1 VGGRGL
7 VPQRFDPVLSNQAM
21 QRFLNLLDLV
31 SERLGQL
38 CGLMIFLMMLGTAV
52 VVVLR
57 YFLNVGSIPLQE
69 AILYLHGS
77 VIMLGIAF
85 TLKRG
90 GHVRVDII
98 HRALPENRKRWI
110 DVAGTLLFLM
120 PFAIFVFWSSLP
132 YARFSWS
139 VLEASSAP
147 GGLPGV
153 FLLKTLIPIMAAL
166 LFLQGFNEL
175 IRMLNKK
182 A

>member
-1 VGGRGL
+1 
-7 VPQRFDPVLSNQAM
+7 
-21 QRFLNLLDLV
+21 
-31 SERLGQL
+31 
-38 CGLMIFLMMLGTAV
+38 
-52 VVVLR
+52 
-57 YFLNVGSIPLQE
+57 
-69 AILYLHGS
+69 
-77 VIMLGIAF
+77 
-85 TLKRG
+85 
-90 GHVRVDII
+90 
-98 HRALPENRKRWI
+98 
-110 DVAGTLLFLM
+110 M

-166 LFLQGFNEL
+166 LFFQGFNEL

>member
-1 VGGRGL
+1 
-7 VPQRFDPVLSNQAM
+7 
-21 QRFLNLLDLV
+21 
-31 SERLGQL
+31 
-38 CGLMIFLMMLGTAV
+38 MIFFMMLGTAV

-57 YFLNVGSIPLQE
+57 YFLNLGSIPLQE

-98 HRALPENRKRWI
+98 HRTLPEIQKRRI
-110 DVAGTLLFLM
+110 DTAGTLLFLM
-120 PFAIFVFWSSLP
+120 PVSLFIFWSSLP

-153 FLLKTLIPIMAAL
+153 FLLKTLIPVMAAL
-166 LFLQGFNEL
+166 LFLQGLSEL
-175 IRMLNKK
+175 LRIFTGQIERS
-182 A
+182 

>member
-1 VGGRGL
+1 
-7 VPQRFDPVLSNQAM
+7 M
-21 QRFLNLLDLV
+21 QRLLHLLDLV
-31 SERLGQL
+31 SDRLGQL
-38 CGLMIFLMMLGTAV
+38 CGLMIFFMMLGTAV

-57 YFLNVGSIPLQE
+57 YFLNLGSIPLQE

-98 HRALPENRKRWI
+98 HRALPEIQKRRI
-110 DVAGTLLFLM
+110 DTAGTLLFLM
-120 PFAIFVFWSSLP
+120 PVSLFIFWSSLP

-153 FLLKTLIPIMAAL
+153 FLLKTLIPVMAAL
-166 LFLQGFNEL
+166 LFLQGLSEL
-175 IRMLNKK
+175 LRTFTGQIERS
-182 A
+182 